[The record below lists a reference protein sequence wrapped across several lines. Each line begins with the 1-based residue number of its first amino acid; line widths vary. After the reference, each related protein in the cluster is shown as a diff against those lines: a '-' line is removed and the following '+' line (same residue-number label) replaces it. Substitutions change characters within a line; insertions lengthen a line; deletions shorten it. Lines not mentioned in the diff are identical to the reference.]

1 MKTVYF
7 VISLPRTGTKSICR
21 MAHECGFK
29 IKHAPV
35 NTFESRFNEG
45 HNFFADTPCFVP
57 SFVENICQRDDINPR
72 FIFIEKNHEMTF
84 QSWRK
89 VNLHLNYSRMYNQYM
104 NEETRSQMK
113 KSTMTDFM
121 SLHESFSQTFMD
133 ESNYSE
139 LFESHKQKVLSIVKK
154 YNKDLLEYSFTDQ
167 WEPFCNFVGCDIPE
181 IEIPHLNIDTM
192 FQPIL

>member
-1 MKTVYF
+1 MKQT
-7 VISLPRTGTKSICR
+7 
-21 MAHECGFK
+21 
-29 IKHAPV
+29 
-35 NTFESRFNEG
+35 
-45 HNFFADTPCFVP
+45 
-57 SFVENICQRDDINPR
+57 
-72 FIFIEKNHEMTF
+72 
-84 QSWRK
+84 
-89 VNLHLNYSRMYNQYM
+89 
-104 NEETRSQMK
+104 
-113 KSTMTDFM
+113 TMTDFM

>member
-1 MKTVYF
+1 METVYF

-35 NTFESRFNEG
+35 NTFESRLKEG

-57 SFVENICQRDDINPR
+57 SFIESICQRNDINPR
-72 FIFIEKNHEMTF
+72 FIFVEKNHEKTF
-84 QSWRK
+84 QSWKK
-89 VNLHLNYSRMYNQYM
+89 VNLHLNYSRMYNQYIDK
-104 NEETRSQMK
+104 ETRSQMK
-113 KSTMTDFM
+113 QITITDFM

-139 LFESHKQKVLSIVKK
+139 LFESHKQKVLSIVEK
-154 YNKDLLEYSFTDQ
+154 YNKDLLRYSFTDQ
-167 WEPFCNFVGCDIPE
+167 WDSFCNYMGCEAPE
-181 IEIPHLNIDTM
+181 SEIPHLNTDTM
-192 FQPIL
+192 FEKII